1 MTTKTAE
8 IGMIGL
14 GVMGR
19 NLLLNMA
26 DHGFAVAGYD
36 RDADKVAALAAEGNG
51 KLVTAEQT
59 LGAFLNCLK
68 PPRAIM
74 LLVPAGA
81 PVDAVIAELL
91 PQLDAG
97 DLIIDGGNSHFT
109 DTARRTQELAAQG
122 FEFLGVGVSGGAEGA
137 RRGPSMM
144 PGGSKKAYARV
155 QTLFETVAAKVAGEP
170 CVTWLGPGAA
180 GHYVKMVHNGIE
192 YGLMQLLAESY
203 DLMKRGLG
211 LNNAQLHEIYQRW
224 NQGILSG
231 FLLEITADIFAQH
244 DERSGRDLI
253 DMILDAA
260 RQKGT
265 GMWTS
270 QEAMRLQV
278 PIPVIDMAVMMRD
291 LSGDKA
297 ERELIASGLEPSRPP
312 APVGDSAD
320 QQELIDALE
329 NALFAAMLLTYVQ
342 GMDLLHKASTEHGY
356 DLKLAEVAKIWR
368 GGCIIRAALLDDLWS
383 AYRQQPQLAHLLL
396 DRRLA
401 QKVIDLQQDL
411 RRIVSSAAIQG
422 IPMPALMSALAYFDA
437 YRSARLPANLI
448 QAQRDY
454 FGAHTYERIDATGTF
469 HSEWQRS

>member
-1 MTTKTAE
+1 MTTQTAE

-26 DHGFAVAGYD
+26 DHGFVVAGYD
-36 RDADKVAALAAEGNG
+36 RDADKVATLATEGSGKQVAAE
-51 KLVTAEQT
+51 QDIS
-59 LGAFLNCLK
+59 AFLKRLRL
-68 PPRAIM
+68 PRAIM
-74 LLVPAGA
+74 LLVPAGS

-91 PQLDAG
+91 PLLAPG

-109 DTARRTQELAAQG
+109 DTERRTQALTAQG
-122 FEFLGVGVSGGAEGA
+122 FEFLGVGVSGGEEGA

-144 PGGSKKAYARV
+144 PGGAKNAYARV
-155 QTLFETVAAKVAGEP
+155 QKLFEAVAAKVAGEP

-192 YGLMQLLAESY
+192 YGLMQLIAESY

-211 LNNAQLHEIYQRW
+211 LNNAQLHNIYQRW
-224 NQGILSG
+224 NQGMLSG
-231 FLLEITADIFAQH
+231 FLMEITADIFAQP
-244 DERSGRDLI
+244 DERTGLDLI

-291 LSGDKA
+291 LSGGKA
-297 ERELIASGLEPSRPP
+297 ERQLLAAELDPRQN
-312 APVGDSAD
+312 PVPRDDGGDT
-320 QQELIDALE
+320 QELIDALE
-329 NALFAAMLLTYVQ
+329 NAMFAAMLLTYAQ
-342 GMDLLHKASTEHGY
+342 GMALLHKASAEYGY
-356 DLKLAEVAKIWR
+356 ALKLAEVAKIWR
-368 GGCIIRAALLDDLWS
+368 GGCIIRAALLDDLWA
-383 AYRQQPQLAHLLL
+383 AYRKQPQLAHLLL
-396 DRRLA
+396 DRRLT
-401 QKVIDLQQDL
+401 QKVLDRQQDL
-411 RRIVSSAAIQG
+411 RRIVSGAAQQG
-422 IPMPALMSALAYFDA
+422 LPVPALMTALAYFDG
-437 YRSARLPANLI
+437 YRSAWLPANLI

-454 FGAHTYERIDATGTF
+454 FGAHTYERIDAAGTF